1 MTEDR
6 SCLVQA
12 ERRTQIIQARGGARD
27 HGGLGLQAIKDD
39 LHALRGDGSGLQI
52 LAQMADLG
60 GEGLEGLCVR
70 RGGLSVGSRDND
82 RCKNGA

>member
-1 MTEDR
+1 M
-6 SCLVQA
+6 
-12 ERRTQIIQARGGARD
+12 
-27 HGGLGLQAIKDD
+27 LGI
-39 LHALRGDGSGLQI
+39 GMPPGPLQI
-52 LAQMADLG
+52 LAQLADLG